1 MNELYTLLKT
11 FKKKYPLTI
20 AWRLKSNARVITK
33 HLNPN
38 EKVKYAFVAQKNNSI
53 FSLFST
59 CVVALTNQR
68 LLVGYKRVVFGY
80 YFSSITPDLYN
91 DLEVRHGIIWGRVT
105 IDTVGETVY
114 LSNIDP
120 NALPEI
126 ETNITKFMMREKKK
140 YLQKKPDQCNLTKTE
155 S

>member
-1 MNELYTLLKT
+1 MNEIYTLLKS

-20 AWRLKSNARVITK
+20 AWRLKANAKVIVK
-33 HLNPN
+33 HLNPR
-38 EKVKYAFVAQKNNSI
+38 EKVKYAFAAQKNSSI

-59 CVVALTNQR
+59 CVIALTNQR

-105 IDTVGETVY
+105 IDTVGEKVY

-120 NALPEI
+120 DALPEL
-126 ETNITKFMMREKKK
+126 ETSITKFMMREKKK
-140 YLQKKPDQCNLTKTE
+140 YLQHNHEECTSTKTE